1 MGENSEP
8 IAERVLRPLAKL
20 EPEEQ
25 REAWVIATDGD
36 SQVNTLK
43 ISVYNM
49 VRFLGSP
56 SQSLLR
62 LPRTHRLE
70 PPNPAFGAH

>member
-25 REAWVIATDGD
+25 REAWKIATEINANRSAG
-36 SQVNTLK
+36 NFPE
-43 ISVYNM
+43 SV
-49 VRFLGSP
+49 LP
-56 SQSLLR
+56 S
-62 LPRTHRLE
+62 
-70 PPNPAFGAH
+70 NN